1 MRLKVILNPYANR
14 WGARAQA
21 PRVAEAFRAAGFDCD
36 LTITA
41 TPGEGTPAAEVAARE
56 NYDAIV
62 AAGGDGTINE
72 VINGLIRAAGDG
84 PTRPF
89 GIVPIG
95 TANDFNLMA
104 GLPKTVEESV
114 GVIVAGRTRRIDA
127 GQVNE
132 RYFINN
138 SAAAMEPMVTLEN
151 IKMKRLS
158 GEMRYVVALLRA
170 LAKLKPWTMALAWD
184 GGGYEGPAY
193 LLSVCNSPR
202 TGGFMMAPGAALD
215 DGLLD
220 MVFAPQVSK
229 GAVVSILLRL
239 MRGEHIHHPAVTFR
253 RVTAIDVTSAP
264 GTPLH
269 SDGELFAEAATRVRY
284 RVLPGK
290 VTLLTPQ
297 AKLYADAAD
306 SHG

>member
-1 MRLKVILNPYANR
+1 MRVKVILNPYANR
-14 WGARAQA
+14 WGAKAQTPA
-21 PRVAEAFRAAGFDCD
+21 TAAAFRAVGVDCD

-41 TPGEGTPAAEVAARE
+41 VVGEGIAAAESAARAS
-56 NYDAIV
+56 YDAVI

-72 VINGLIRAAGDG
+72 VINGLLRASGDG
-84 PTRPF
+84 PTQPF
-89 GIVPIG
+89 GIVPLG

-104 GLPKTVEESV
+104 GLPKTIEESV
-114 GVIVAGRTRRIDA
+114 AVIAAGKTRRIDA
-127 GQVNE
+127 GQVND
-132 RYFINN
+132 RFFINN

-158 GEMRYVVALLRA
+158 GEIRYVVALLRA
-170 LAKLKPWTMALAWD
+170 LIKLRPWQMKLAWD
-184 GGGYEGPAY
+184 DGGYEGPAY

-202 TGGFMMAPGAALD
+202 TGGFMMAPGAVLD

-229 GAVVSILLRL
+229 GTVVSILLKL
-239 MRGEHIHHPAVTFR
+239 MRGEHINHPAVTFR
-253 RVTAIDVTSAP
+253 RVTAIDLTSAP

-269 SDGELFAEAATRVRY
+269 SDGEVFTESAAAVSY

-290 VTLLTPQ
+290 VTLLTP
-297 AKLYADAAD
+297 
-306 SHG
+306 

>member
-1 MRLKVILNPYANR
+1 MRVKVILNPYANR
-14 WGARAQA
+14 WGAKSRADDTA
-21 PRVAEAFRAAGFDCD
+21 AAFRAAGVDCD
-36 LTITA
+36 LTITTTA
-41 TPGEGTPAAEVAARE
+41 GQGTPEAEAAAHSGD
-56 NYDAIV
+56 YDAII

-72 VINGLIRAAGDG
+72 VINGLLRAAGNG

-89 GIVPIG
+89 GIVPLG

-104 GLPKTVEESV
+104 GLPGSIAAAVA
-114 GVIVAGRTRRIDA
+114 VIAAGHTRQIDA
-127 GQVNE
+127 GQVND

-158 GEMRYVVALLRA
+158 GEIRYVVALLRA
-170 LAKLKPWTMALAWD
+170 LARLKPWQMRLTWD
-184 GGGYEGPAY
+184 GGGYDGPAY

-202 TGGFMMAPGAALD
+202 TGGFMMAPGAVLD
-215 DGLLD
+215 DGQLD

-229 GAVVSILLRL
+229 GTVISILLKL
-239 MRGEHIHHPAVTFR
+239 MRGEHVHHPAVTFR
-253 RVTAIDVTSAP
+253 RVTAIDLTSTP

-269 SDGELFAEAATRVRY
+269 SDGEIFTEAAERVSY

-290 VTLLTPQ
+290 VTLLTP
-297 AKLYADAAD
+297 
-306 SHG
+306 

>member
-1 MRLKVILNPYANR
+1 MRIKVILNPYANR
-14 WGARAQA
+14 WGAKAQA
-21 PRVAEAFRAAGFDCD
+21 DETAAAFRAAGVECD
-36 LTITA
+36 LVITDA
-41 TPGEGTPAAEVAARE
+41 PGQGTPIAEAAARDG
-56 NYDAIV
+56 YDAVV

-84 PTRPF
+84 PTVPF
-89 GIVPIG
+89 GIVPLG

-104 GLPKTVEESV
+104 GLPDTIAGSA
-114 GVIVAGRTRRIDA
+114 GVIAAGHTRRIDA
-127 GQVNE
+127 GQVND
-132 RYFINN
+132 RFFINN

-151 IKMKRLS
+151 IKMTWLS
-158 GEMRYVVALLRA
+158 GEIRYIVALLRA
-170 LAKLKPWTMALAWD
+170 LVKLKPWQMKLAWD

-202 TGGFMMAPGAALD
+202 TGGFTMAPGAELD

-229 GAVVSILLRL
+229 GAVISILLKL
-239 MRGEHIHHPAVTFR
+239 MRGEHVHHPAVTFQ
-253 RVTAIDVTSAP
+253 RVTAIDLTSVP

-269 SDGELFAEAATRVRY
+269 SDGEIFAESAETVSY

-290 VTLLTPQ
+290 VTLLTP
-297 AKLYADAAD
+297 
-306 SHG
+306 

>member
-1 MRLKVILNPYANR
+1 MRVKVILNPYANR

-21 PRVAEAFRAAGFDCD
+21 SAVADAFRAVGVECD
-36 LTITA
+36 LAITES
-41 TPGEGTPAAEVAARE
+41 PGQGTRLAAAAARE
-56 NYDAIV
+56 GYDAVV

-84 PTRPF
+84 PTVPF
-89 GIVPIG
+89 GIVPLG

-104 GLPKTVEESV
+104 GLPDGIAAAV
-114 GVIVAGRTRRIDA
+114 GVIAGGRTRRIDA
-127 GQVNE
+127 GQVND
-132 RYFINN
+132 RFFINN
-138 SAAAMEPMVTLEN
+138 SAAAMEPMVTMEN

-158 GEMRYVVALLRA
+158 GEIRYIVALLRA
-170 LAKLKPWTMALAWD
+170 LTKLKPWQMNLTWD
-184 GGGYEGPAY
+184 GDGYDGPAY

-202 TGGFMMAPGAALD
+202 TGGFMMAPGAELD

-229 GAVVSILLRL
+229 GTVIAILLKL
-239 MRGEHIHHPAVTFR
+239 MKGEHIHHPAVTFQ
-253 RVTAIDVTSAP
+253 RVTAIDLTSTP

-269 SDGELFAEAATRVRY
+269 SDGELFTESAATVTY

-290 VTLLTPQ
+290 VRLLTP
-297 AKLYADAAD
+297 
-306 SHG
+306 

>member
-1 MRLKVILNPYANR
+1 MRVRVILNPYANR
-14 WGARAQA
+14 WGAAAQA
-21 PRVAEAFRAAGFDCD
+21 GATAAAFRAAGVDCD
-36 LTITA
+36 LVVTDG
-41 TPGEGTPAAEVAARE
+41 PRHGDRLAEEAARGD
-56 NYDAIV
+56 YDAVV

-72 VINGLIRAAGDG
+72 VVNGLLRAAGDG
-84 PTRPF
+84 PTKPF
-89 GIVPIG
+89 GIVPLG

-104 GLPKTVEESV
+104 GLPPTLAESV
-114 GVIVAGRTRRIDA
+114 AVIAAGRTRYIDA
-127 GQVNE
+127 GQVND

-158 GEMRYVVALLRA
+158 GEVRYIVALLRA
-170 LAKLKPWTMALAWD
+170 LAKLKPWQMTLAWD

-193 LLSVCNSPR
+193 LLSVCNSAR
-202 TGGFMMAPGAALD
+202 TGGFMMAPGALLD
-215 DGLLD
+215 DGRLD

-229 GAVVSILLRL
+229 RQVVAILLKL

-253 RVTAIDVTSAP
+253 RVTAIDVTSRP

-269 SDGELFAEAATRVRY
+269 SDGEIFAEAAETVRY

-290 VTLLTPQ
+290 VRLL
-297 AKLYADAAD
+297 
-306 SHG
+306 H

>member
-1 MRLKVILNPYANR
+1 MRVKVILNPYANR
-14 WGARAQA
+14 WGAKTQA
-21 PRVAEAFRAAGFDCD
+21 PATEAAFRAAGVECD
-36 LTITA
+36 LTVTDVAGGGI
-41 TPGEGTPAAEVAARE
+41 PVAEAAARE
-56 NYDAIV
+56 GYDAVI

-72 VINGLIRAAGDG
+72 VINGLLWATGDG

-89 GIVPIG
+89 GIVPLG

-104 GLPKTVEESV
+104 GLPKTIAESV
-114 GVIVAGRTRRIDA
+114 AVIAAGKTRRIDA
-127 GQVNE
+127 GRVND
-132 RYFINN
+132 RFFINN

-158 GEMRYVVALLRA
+158 GEIRYVVALVKA
-170 LAKLKPWTMALAWD
+170 LAKLKPWTMRLTWD
-184 GGGYEGPAY
+184 DGGYEGPAY

-229 GAVVSILLRL
+229 GAVISILLKL
-239 MRGEHIHHPAVTFR
+239 MRGEHVNHPSVTFR
-253 RVTAIDVTSAP
+253 RVTAIDLTSAP

-269 SDGELFAEAATRVRY
+269 SDGEIFDESATSVSY

-290 VTLLTPQ
+290 VTLLTP
-297 AKLYADAAD
+297 
-306 SHG
+306 

>member
-1 MRLKVILNPYANR
+1 MRVKVILNPYANR
-14 WGARAQA
+14 WGARAKA
-21 PRVAEAFRAAGFDCD
+21 PATADAFRAAGVACD
-36 LTITA
+36 LVVTSVA
-41 TPGEGTPAAEVAARE
+41 GEGIAVAEEAARQG
-56 NYDAIV
+56 YDAIV

-89 GIVPIG
+89 GIVPLG

-104 GLPKTVEESV
+104 GLPKSIAESV
-114 GVIVAGRTRRIDA
+114 AVIAAGRTRLIDA
-127 GQVNE
+127 GQVND
-132 RYFINN
+132 RFFINN

-158 GEMRYVVALLRA
+158 GEVRYIVALLRA
-170 LAKLKPWTMALAWD
+170 LVKLKPWTMNLTWD

-202 TGGFMMAPGAALD
+202 TGGFMMAPGAILD

-229 GAVVSILLRL
+229 GTVISILLKL
-239 MRGEHIHHPAVTFR
+239 MKGEHIHHPDVTFC
-253 RVTAIDVTSAP
+253 RVTAIELTSAP

-269 SDGELFAEAATRVRY
+269 SDGELFTESATTVRY
-284 RVLPGK
+284 RVLPAK
-290 VTLLTPQ
+290 VTLLTP
-297 AKLYADAAD
+297 
-306 SHG
+306 

>member
-1 MRLKVILNPYANR
+1 MRVKVILNPYANR
-14 WGARAQA
+14 WGAGAQA
-21 PRVAEAFRAAGFDCD
+21 DATAAAFRAAGVDCD
-36 LTITA
+36 LVVTDG
-41 TPGEGTPAAEVAARE
+41 PRHGDRLAEEAARGD
-56 NYDAIV
+56 YDAVV

-72 VINGLIRAAGDG
+72 VINGLLRAAGDG
-84 PTRPF
+84 PTKPF
-89 GIVPIG
+89 GIVPLG

-104 GLPKTVEESV
+104 GLPPTLAESV
-114 GVIVAGRTRRIDA
+114 AVIAAGRTRPIDA
-127 GQVNE
+127 GQVND

-158 GEMRYVVALLRA
+158 GEVRYIVALLRA
-170 LAKLKPWTMALAWD
+170 LAKLKPWHMTLAWD

-193 LLSVCNSPR
+193 LLSVCNSAR
-202 TGGFMMAPGAALD
+202 TGGFMMAPGALLD

-229 GAVVSILLRL
+229 GQVVAILLKL

-253 RVTAIDVTSAP
+253 RVTAIDVTSRP

-269 SDGELFAEAATRVRY
+269 SDGEIFAEAAETVRY

-290 VTLLTPQ
+290 VRLL
-297 AKLYADAAD
+297 
-306 SHG
+306 H

>member
-1 MRLKVILNPYANR
+1 MRVKVILNPYANR
-14 WGARAQA
+14 WRAGAQA
-21 PRVAEAFRAAGFDCD
+21 EATAAAFRAAGVQCD
-36 LTITA
+36 LTTTNA
-41 TPGEGTPAAEVAARE
+41 PRHGDALAEAAARDG
-56 NYDAIV
+56 YDAVV

-72 VINGLIRAAGDG
+72 VINGLLRAAGDG
-84 PTRPF
+84 PTVPF
-89 GIVPIG
+89 GIIPLG

-104 GLPKTVEESV
+104 GLPPTLAEAVA
-114 GVIVAGRTRRIDA
+114 VIAAGRTRLIDA

-132 RYFINN
+132 RFFINN
-138 SAAAMEPMVTLEN
+138 SAAAMEPMVTMEN

-158 GEMRYVVALLRA
+158 GEIRYIVALLRA
-170 LAKLKPWTMALAWD
+170 LARLKPWRMALTWD

-202 TGGFMMAPGAALD
+202 TGGFMMAPGALLD

-229 GAVVSILLRL
+229 GQVIAILLKL

-253 RVTAIDVTSAP
+253 RVSAIDLTSRP

-269 SDGELFAEAATRVRY
+269 SDGELFAAAAEVVRY

-290 VTLLTPQ
+290 VALLTG
-297 AKLYADAAD
+297 
-306 SHG
+306 S

>member
-1 MRLKVILNPYANR
+1 MRVKVILNPYANR
-14 WGARAQA
+14 WGARARA
-21 PRVAEAFRAAGFDCD
+21 DETAAAFHAAGVDCD
-36 LTITA
+36 LTIT
-41 TPGEGTPAAEVAARE
+41 TEPGQGTPEAETAALSGD
-56 NYDAIV
+56 YDAVI

-72 VINGLIRAAGDG
+72 VINGLLRAAGDG
-84 PTRPF
+84 PTLPF
-89 GIVPIG
+89 GIVPLG

-104 GLPKTVEESV
+104 GLPDSIATSVTVI
-114 GVIVAGRTRRIDA
+114 GLGRTRQIDA
-127 GQVNE
+127 GQVND

-158 GEMRYVVALLRA
+158 GEIRYVVALLRA
-170 LAKLKPWTMALAWD
+170 LAKLKPWQMHLTWD
-184 GGGYEGPAY
+184 GGGYDGPAY

-202 TGGFMMAPGAALD
+202 TGGFMMAPGAVLD
-215 DGLLD
+215 DGQLD

-229 GAVVSILLRL
+229 GAVISILLKL

-253 RVTAIDVTSAP
+253 RVTTIELTSTP

-269 SDGELFAEAATRVRY
+269 SDGEIFTEAAERVSY

-290 VTLLTPQ
+290 VTLLTP
-297 AKLYADAAD
+297 
-306 SHG
+306 

>member
-1 MRLKVILNPYANR
+1 MRVKVILNPYANR
-14 WGARAQA
+14 WRAGAQA
-21 PRVAEAFRAAGFDCD
+21 GATAEAFRAAGVDCD
-36 LTITA
+36 LVTTNA
-41 TPGEGTPAAEVAARE
+41 PRHGDALAEAAARGG
-56 NYDAIV
+56 YDAVV

-72 VINGLIRAAGDG
+72 VINGLLRAAGDG
-84 PTRPF
+84 PTKPF
-89 GIVPIG
+89 GIVPLG

-104 GLPKTVEESV
+104 GLPSVPAESV
-114 GVIVAGRTRRIDA
+114 AVIARGQTRLIDA

-132 RYFINN
+132 RFFINN

-158 GEMRYVVALLRA
+158 GEVRYIVALLRA
-170 LAKLKPWTMALAWD
+170 LAKLKPWQMSLAWD

-193 LLSVCNSPR
+193 LLSVCNSAR
-202 TGGFMMAPGAALD
+202 TGGFMMAPGALLD

-229 GAVVSILLRL
+229 GQVVNILLKL

-253 RVTAIDVTSAP
+253 RVTAIDLTSRP

-269 SDGELFAEAATRVRY
+269 SDGEIFAEAAEVVRY
-284 RVLPGK
+284 RVLPGR
-290 VTLLTPQ
+290 VRLL
-297 AKLYADAAD
+297 
-306 SHG
+306 S

>member
-1 MRLKVILNPYANR
+1 MRVKVILNPYANR
-14 WGARAQA
+14 WGAKARAGDTA
-21 PRVAEAFRAAGFDCD
+21 AAFRAAGVECD
-36 LTITA
+36 LVITD
-41 TPGEGTPAAEVAARE
+41 TVRQGTPIAEAAARDGF
-56 NYDAIV
+56 DAVV

-84 PTRPF
+84 PTVPF
-89 GIVPIG
+89 GIVPLG

-104 GLPKTVEESV
+104 GLPNTIEASV
-114 GVIVAGRTRRIDA
+114 GVIAAGKTRRIDA
-127 GQVNE
+127 GQVND
-132 RYFINN
+132 RFFINN

-151 IKMKRLS
+151 IKMTWLS
-158 GEMRYVVALLRA
+158 GEIRYIVALLRA
-170 LAKLKPWTMALAWD
+170 LVKLKPWQMKLAWD

-202 TGGFMMAPGAALD
+202 TGGFMMAPGAELD

-229 GAVVSILLRL
+229 GAVISILLKL
-239 MRGEHIHHPAVTFR
+239 MRGEHVHHPAVTFR
-253 RVTAIDVTSAP
+253 RVTAIDLTSVP

-269 SDGELFAEAATRVRY
+269 SDGEIFTESAEKVIY

-290 VTLLTPQ
+290 VTLLTP
-297 AKLYADAAD
+297 
-306 SHG
+306 

>member
-1 MRLKVILNPYANR
+1 MRVKVILNPYANR
-14 WGARAQA
+14 WGAGAQA
-21 PRVAEAFRAAGFDCD
+21 AATADAFRAAGVACD
-36 LTITA
+36 LVVTES
-41 TPGEGTPAAEVAARE
+41 PGQGTPLAAAATRDGYE
-56 NYDAIV
+56 AVV

-72 VINGLIRAAGDG
+72 VINGLISAAGDG
-84 PTRPF
+84 PTVPF
-89 GIVPIG
+89 GIIPLG

-104 GLPKTVEESV
+104 GLPDNIGAAV
-114 GVIVAGRTRRIDA
+114 GVIAAGRTRRIDA
-127 GQVNE
+127 GQVNG
-132 RYFINN
+132 RFFINN

-158 GEMRYVVALLRA
+158 GEVRYVVALLRA
-170 LAKLKPWTMALAWD
+170 LTKLKPWRMNLAWD

-202 TGGFMMAPGAALD
+202 TGGFTMAPGASID

-229 GAVVSILLRL
+229 GTVIAILLKL
-239 MRGEHIHHPAVTFR
+239 MKGEHINHPAVTFQ
-253 RVTAIDVTSAP
+253 RVTAIDLTSTP

-269 SDGELFAEAATRVRY
+269 SDGEIFTESATVVSY

-290 VTLLTPQ
+290 VTLLTP
-297 AKLYADAAD
+297 
-306 SHG
+306 

>member
-1 MRLKVILNPYANR
+1 MRVKVILNPYANR
-14 WGARAQA
+14 WRAGEQA
-21 PRVAEAFRAAGFDCD
+21 PAVAEACRTAGVDCD

-41 TPGEGTPAAEVAARE
+41 AAGEGTPVAEAAARAGD
-56 NYDAIV
+56 YDAII

-72 VINGLIRAAGDG
+72 VINGLLRAAGDG

-89 GIVPIG
+89 GIVPLG

-104 GLPKTVEESV
+104 GLPPTIEAAAR
-114 GVIVAGRTRRIDA
+114 VIAAGRTRRIDA
-127 GQVNE
+127 GQVNN

-158 GEMRYVVALLRA
+158 GEIRYVVALLRA
-170 LAKLKPWTMALAWD
+170 LARLKPWQMRLTWD
-184 GGGYEGPAY
+184 GGGYAGPAY

-202 TGGFMMAPGAALD
+202 TGGFMMAPGALLD
-215 DGLLD
+215 DGQLD

-229 GAVVSILLRL
+229 GTVISILLKL
-239 MRGEHIHHPAVTFR
+239 MRGEHVHHPAVTFR
-253 RVTAIDVTSAP
+253 RVTAIDLTSVP

-269 SDGELFAEAATRVRY
+269 SDGEIFTEAAEGVSY

-290 VTLLTPQ
+290 VTLLTP
-297 AKLYADAAD
+297 
-306 SHG
+306 